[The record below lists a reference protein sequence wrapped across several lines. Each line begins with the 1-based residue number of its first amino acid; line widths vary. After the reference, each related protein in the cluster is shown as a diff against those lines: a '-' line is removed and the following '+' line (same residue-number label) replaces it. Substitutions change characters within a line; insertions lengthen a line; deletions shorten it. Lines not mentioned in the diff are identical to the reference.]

1 MRGLLKLRLLIR
13 HGYSLIRP
21 HLSWGGLVLPSLST
35 GPFHVIFLLAQ
46 NDYLFAVWWGVL
58 GEANF
63 LQRIAELLTLF
74 EESHQLLAI
83 LFWLKADC

>member
-35 GPFHVIFLLAQ
+35 GPFHVIFFV
-46 NDYLFAVWWGVL
+46 YLSPAPDGPGAPEEVGVL
-58 GEANF
+58 DLEIKGGA
-63 LQRIAELLTLF
+63 
-74 EESHQLLAI
+74 
-83 LFWLKADC
+83 